1 MICEIS
7 GIAFFGGG
15 EEVCGERQGRL
26 LGLDLPADEGRL
38 TRSV

>member
-1 MICEIS
+1 VIL
-7 GIAFFGGG
+7 GIGFFGGE

-26 LGLDLPADEGRL
+26 LGLDLLAEEGRL